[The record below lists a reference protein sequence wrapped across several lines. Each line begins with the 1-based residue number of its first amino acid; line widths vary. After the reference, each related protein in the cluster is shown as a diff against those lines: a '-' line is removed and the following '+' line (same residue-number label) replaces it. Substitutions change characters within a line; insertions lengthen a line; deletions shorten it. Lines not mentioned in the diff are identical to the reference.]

1 MEASENNVPYSYSAS
16 GFLKYRIYDQT
27 NTYESGSNKY
37 LQYQTDL
44 RDAINKWD
52 AIISPNTTY
61 FNAAP
66 FYYAHDISIDIDIKD
81 FDVDHDT
88 QMDIYVTNYVYFGFP
103 ASYGKTFPTAGKF
116 DIDFEFI
123 EEVKNT
129 TRENGKSSLYYLF
142 VHGIGHLLGIG
153 PFWGANLDNDP
164 VLSTTEDDG
173 SIGHY
178 YKKSTHAFS
187 KYTQYYPVDAANF
200 IGLPIED
207 NGGQGTAN
215 YHIEVGFSSTSFVSA
230 EDRYVGGILH
240 KGINMTE
247 VMTAWTKENTQT
259 QYISEISV
267 GILDDLGYNVDYSK
281 ADLVYVGEDVINIPW
296 LTFNLSGYP
305 EISSHVE
312 EVKRLLKGI
321 ITSTHKDDQ
330 GNDKVYEINV
340 GKFNSTN
347 FPTIYEANVL
357 GVADKISNIYLNTT
371 NSGNYELNGVSLHQ
385 NVSVIYHEV
394 LHCFGLVGTGRGE
407 DFINHARH
415 VDEDGTTVIDEGRRP
430 YATYFG
436 EKGVLGY
443 HNVLKANNVD
453 TSKLEEQGIL
463 MIEDNYAEGTRTYH
477 FEEDSDVHR
486 WIDGV
491 YHYAVKNEMMSGIMN
506 TKNFITSMT
515 LGALEDLGFGVNYE
529 SEHVVNVHSDLILSS
544 PPTSLS
550 YTMSQLQNNTLE
562 ADGSGLRANGNTS
575 YSIDLGLNV
584 GEYVFDLTDLT
595 FGFSPF
601 NEIVFPASSNTSPNQ
616 EIFKEGDS
624 DSATLRLNV
633 TGDFDHLYISAVYGT
648 ARKLYFDRSAP
659 RYEKLDLLD
668 NEMSLFGT
676 SDLKVGLTLPASSLY
691 NLSESA
697 AKYDVSSSETTID
710 ETVPKSFWIDRT
722 SDSGTVNC
730 LVNYTMQNSIYYE
743 LGDEVSIPV
752 KVGFNM
758 FGTLSKRLRLSSDN
772 TGINANTLMR
782 YDTTKRGYV
791 PVGYFEILESKQGY
805 FIEATVEGTM
815 KAQIM
820 NKASPPGPGV

>member
-1 MEASENNVPYSYSAS
+1 METSENNVPYSYSTS
-16 GFLKYRIYDQT
+16 GYLKYRIYDQT

-37 LQYQTDL
+37 LQYQNDL

-52 AIISPNTTY
+52 SIISPNSTY
-61 FNAAP
+61 FNTAP
-66 FYYAHDISIDIDIKD
+66 YNYTHDISIDIDIKD

-123 EEVKNT
+123 DEVKNT
-129 TRENGKSSLYYLF
+129 IREDGKSSLFYLF
-142 VHGIGHLLGIG
+142 VHGVGHLLGIG
-153 PFWGANLDNDP
+153 TFWGANLDNDP

-173 SIGHY
+173 SVGYY
-178 YKKSTHAFS
+178 YKKATNAFS
-187 KYTQYYPVDAANF
+187 KYTKYYPIDAANF

-207 NGGQGTAN
+207 DGGQGTAN
-215 YHIEVGFSSTSFVSA
+215 YHFEVGFSNTSLVSA
-230 EDRYVGGILH
+230 EDRYVGEILH

-247 VMTAWTKENTQT
+247 VMTAWTKENTLT
-259 QYISEISV
+259 QYVSEISV
-267 GILDDLGYNVDYSK
+267 GILEDIGYSVDYTK
-281 ADLVYVGEDVINIPW
+281 ADLAYVGEDVITIPW

-312 EVKRLLKGI
+312 QVKSILNSI
-321 ITSTHKDDQ
+321 ITSTHKDEQD
-330 GNDKVYEINV
+330 NYVEYVINV
-340 GKFNSTN
+340 GKYNSTN
-347 FPTIYEANVL
+347 FPNTYENNVL
-357 GVADKISNIYLNTT
+357 GVADKVSNIYINTSNT
-371 NSGNYELNGVSLHQ
+371 GFYELNGVSLHQ
-385 NVSVIYHEV
+385 NVSVIFHEV
-394 LHCFGLVGTGRGE
+394 LHCLGLVGTGRGE
-407 DFINHARH
+407 AFINHARH
-415 VDEDGTTVIDEGRRP
+415 VDEDGNVIDEGRRP

-436 EKGVLGY
+436 EKGVAGY
-443 HNVLKANNVD
+443 HALLEANGVD
-453 TSKLEEQGIL
+453 ISKLQDQMIL

-477 FEEDSDVHR
+477 FEEDSEVHR

-506 TKNFITSMT
+506 NKNFISSMT
-515 LGALEDLGFGVNYE
+515 LGALEDLGFSVNYN
-529 SEHVVNVHSDLILSS
+529 SDQVVDVHTDLIISS

-562 ADGSGLRANGNTS
+562 ADGDGLRANGNTS
-575 YSIDLGLNV
+575 YSVELGLNV
-584 GEYVFDLTDLT
+584 GEYVIDLTDLSY
-595 FGFSPF
+595 GYYQF
-601 NEIVFPASSNTSPNQ
+601 NDTVFPASSNTSPNQ
-616 EIFKEGDS
+616 EIFNEGDS

-633 TGDFDHLYISAVYGT
+633 TGDFGHLYISAVFGT

-676 SDLKVGLTLPASSLY
+676 SDLKVGMTLPASTLY
-691 NLSESA
+691 ILSDSA
-697 AKYDVSSSETTID
+697 ARYDESSTETTID

-730 LVNYTMQNSIYYE
+730 LVNYTMQNSIFYE
-743 LGDEVSIPV
+743 LGDEVNIPV

-758 FGTLSKRLRLSSDN
+758 FGTLSNRFRLSSDN
-772 TGINANTLMR
+772 TGINANSLMR

-805 FIEATVEGTM
+805 FIEATVDGTM

-820 NKASPPGPGV
+820 NKVSLPSF